1 MIAASRLTPFTQRL
15 FSRRHQVSQTLQQGE
30 CLELEA
36 PESFSSSESRAHLA
50 PNERNR
56 RICWRSGGFPFL
68 FHNLPAYFGC
78 ERGVFFGSCLPDPR
92 RIQQVAGPPP
102 SLHPHK
108 KGGRVVTPHNGRST
122 ARAGQAVAPSTAR
135 AGRVPHTVPWMLS
148 GEACKR
154 RLGAEGSFGRGGQR
168 RHPPCSLWVCR
179 LRWPLFLRHRPRPIP
194 LQLQPDRGAPS
205 PRQDGLGPAYRA
217 PNPAE
222 SREDQARLAAGAH

>member
-1 MIAASRLTPFTQRL
+1 MKLLNPSALPKAELIW
-15 FSRRHQVSQTLQQGE
+15 HQMKGTAESVGE
-30 CLELEA
+30 AVVFL
-36 PESFSSSESRAHLA
+36 SFSTTSPHTLDVREVYSLAVAFRTPGESSR
-50 PNERNR
+50 
-56 RICWRSGGFPFL
+56 
-68 FHNLPAYFGC
+68 
-78 ERGVFFGSCLPDPR
+78 
-92 RIQQVAGPPP
+92 PPP

-108 KGGRVVTPHNGRST
+108 KGGHVVTPHNGRST
-122 ARAGQAVAPSTAR
+122 ARAGQAVTPSTAR